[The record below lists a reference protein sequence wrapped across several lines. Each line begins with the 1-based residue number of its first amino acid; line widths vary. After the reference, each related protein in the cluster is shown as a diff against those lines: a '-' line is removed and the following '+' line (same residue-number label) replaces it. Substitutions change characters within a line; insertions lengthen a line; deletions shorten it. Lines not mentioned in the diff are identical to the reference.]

1 LLFNIKWFFISLS
14 TIVILLTI
22 SSQGFPTSLVNV
34 PLDHWSYKFIER
46 LQAKGILGEFLHES
60 KPYSRGKVS
69 EMIIHTLQL
78 LEEGKIHLTDVD
90 IDLLEEMKKEFAQ
103 ELAEQGQLGIQGHKH
118 TIDWS
123 SGEKAIIFRL
133 GFAQDGS
140 FSKSDTIL
148 TSTLN
153 TTFYGDISKNVSF
166 YNYSKASYE
175 IGGERP
181 VWAGLD
187 PRYTRY
193 PWSGL
198 SDSYIVFGGP
208 WGDIQVGKDTVIW
221 GPGYHGV
228 IGLAGVDST
237 FSLIRFR
244 THVWKLNFT
253 SLSGFLRDDL
263 TKEYY
268 SDVPKKYLSA
278 HRFEITP
285 YPGICIAWQEAYVY
299 AEELHIELL
308 NPIMPYQMA
317 EDYLGD
323 IGNNTMEG
331 DIVITLIPNTKLYS
345 ALFLDDF
352 YTDKS
357 PFKYPGFG
365 WAILNGIM
373 VADPFGINNTD
384 VILEYARVE
393 PWTYTHKGTRQ
404 NPPIPTA
411 YKHFNEPLGH
421 WIGPNADDLFTQI
434 GYQINKSLRGNVSYN
449 RIRNGEIG
457 GNMYDTAIGY
467 KEKKFLEGIVEVQN
481 IFDTGLK
488 YIVFDKFEISTNYKH
503 IRTKNKQNEE
513 TKLPRN
519 NKRWQS
525 WKSGWNTVVNEFDIK
540 LSFKY

>member
-1 LLFNIKWFFISLS
+1 MDFSI
-14 TIVILLTI
+14 
-22 SSQGFPTSLVNV
+22 
-34 PLDHWSYKFIER
+34 H
-46 LQAKGILGEFLHES
+46 
-60 KPYSRGKVS
+60 KVR
-69 EMIIHTLQL
+69 
-78 LEEGKIHLTDVD
+78 
-90 IDLLEEMKKEFAQ
+90 
-103 ELAEQGQLGIQGHKH
+103 KH
-118 TIDWS
+118 
-123 SGEKAIIFRL
+123 AVF
-133 GFAQDGS
+133 
-140 FSKSDTIL
+140 
-148 TSTLN
+148 
-153 TTFYGDISKNVSF
+153 
-166 YNYSKASYE
+166 
-175 IGGERP
+175 
-181 VWAGLD
+181 
-187 PRYTRY
+187 
-193 PWSGL
+193 SGL
-198 SDSYIVFGGP
+198 RKSY
-208 WGDIQVGKDTVIW
+208 
-221 GPGYHGV
+221 
-228 IGLAGVDST
+228 
-237 FSLIRFR
+237 LIRFR

-253 SLSGFLRDDL
+253 SLLGFLRDDL
-263 TKEYY
+263 SKEYR

-352 YTDKS
+352 HTDRS

-373 VADPFGINNTD
+373 VADPFGIENID

-457 GNMYDTAIGY
+457 GNMYDVADY
-467 KEKKFLEGIVEVQN
+467 NDEKKFLEGIVEVQN

-513 TKLPRN
+513 TRLPRN

-525 WKSGWNTVVNEFDIK
+525 WKSGWNTIVNEFDVK

>member
-1 LLFNIKWFFISLS
+1 MLFNIKWFFISLS

-22 SSQGFPTSLVNV
+22 SSQTFPTSLVNV

-46 LQAKGILGEFLHES
+46 LQAKGILGEFLNES

-69 EMIIHTLQL
+69 EMIIHTLRL
-78 LEEGKIHLTDVD
+78 LEDGKIHLTDVD

-103 ELAEQGQLGIQGHKH
+103 ELAGHGQLGIQGHKH

-140 FSKSDTIL
+140 FSKSDIIL

-175 IGGERP
+175 IGGEQP
-181 VWAGLD
+181 IWAGLD
-187 PRYTRY
+187 PRYVRY
-193 PWSGL
+193 PWRGL

-208 WGDIQVGKDTVIW
+208 WGDIQVGEDTVIW

-228 IGLAGVDST
+228 IGLAGVDPT

-244 THVWKLNFT
+244 TQVWKLNFT

-285 YPGICIAWQEAYVY
+285 HPGICIAWQEAYVY

-352 YTDKS
+352 HTDIS

-373 VADPFGINNTD
+373 VADPFGIENID

-457 GNMYDTAIGY
+457 GNMYDVADY
-467 KEKKFLEGIVEVQN
+467 NDEKEFLNGIVEVQN

-513 TKLPRN
+513 TRLPRN

-525 WKSGWNTVVNEFDIK
+525 WKSGWNTIVNEFDVK